1 MVIFREN
8 GYIVTDLLVSDHMLY
23 DNNGRLVRDH
33 YAVQFSTTLDKP
45 KPPRKTVKYRK
56 VRGIDIA
63 NFCSD
68 IPPDLCQ
75 SPQATVDELVDEYN
89 TTLLKL
95 LNKHAPLL
103 SREVTL
109 RPHAPWYS
117 EELREAKRKRRQY
130 ERKWKSTGLEVH
142 RQIYREQC
150 STVGKLLVRTRQ
162 KFYQDKISECGR
174 DSKAIYNVSNH
185 LLCRTKSVVLPTHGS
200 ASDLAEDFNRHFTAK
215 IVNIRRD
222 LTKSNSNTGP
232 LQQSATDHTSQS
244 TDQQST

>member
-23 DNNGRLVRDH
+23 DNNRRLVRDH

-45 KPPRKTVKYRK
+45 KPPRKTVK
-56 VRGIDIA
+56 
-63 NFCSD
+63 
-68 IPPDLCQ
+68 

-150 STVGKLLVRTRQ
+150 SAVGKLLVRTRQ

-185 LLCRTKSVVLPTHGS
+185 LLGRTKSVVLPTHGS